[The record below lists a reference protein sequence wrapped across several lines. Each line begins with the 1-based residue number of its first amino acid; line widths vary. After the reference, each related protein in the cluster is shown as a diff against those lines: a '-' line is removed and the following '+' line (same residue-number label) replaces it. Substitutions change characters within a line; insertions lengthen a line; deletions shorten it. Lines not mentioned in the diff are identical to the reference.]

1 MNSRAIRISDG
12 TSVTRGEG
20 RTPSFF
26 SKEQPTIINA
36 ETIAEL
42 IAYAEEND
50 TDVRLCLHQDAA
62 ARHHDM
68 IIAQLAMS
76 YFPPHCH
83 EGKGETWNV
92 LHGEMAVFVFGD
104 EGGLLDAR
112 RLSPDKDFLYRVGDS
127 QYHMVIS
134 LTPVAVYHEGKP
146 GPFLGPGDN
155 RFAPWAPGR
164 EETVAANNYTN
175 SLLSFLQG

>member
-36 ETIAEL
+36 GTIAEL

-92 LHGEMAVFVFGD
+92 LHGEMAVFVFDD
-104 EGGLLDAR
+104 EGGAAR
-112 RLSPDKDFLYRVGDS
+112 CAQALPRQGFFVSCRRFSVPHGDFANPGCRLSRG
-127 QYHMVIS
+127 Q
-134 LTPVAVYHEGKP
+134 TWPVP
-146 GPFLGPGDN
+146 
-155 RFAPWAPGR
+155 RPGR
-164 EETVAANNYTN
+164 Q
-175 SLLSFLQG
+175 SFCTLGSGP